1 MKALSSRPRV
11 CGKIRLTS
19 KHTRIGLHLSVSV
32 CAPMCAF
39 MRVCMQSC
47 YVYVCVC
54 VCVIERERVRIFLF
68 RDYQV
73 AMVIS

>member
-54 VCVIERERVRIFLF
+54 DRERESQDFSVQGLPGCHG
-68 RDYQV
+68 D
-73 AMVIS
+73 